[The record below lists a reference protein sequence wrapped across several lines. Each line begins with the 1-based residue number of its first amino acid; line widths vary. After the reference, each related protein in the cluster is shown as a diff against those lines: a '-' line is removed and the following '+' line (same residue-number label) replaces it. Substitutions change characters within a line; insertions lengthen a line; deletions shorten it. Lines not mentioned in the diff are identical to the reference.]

1 MRFIYLAH
9 LHLHRIH
16 MSGNMYF
23 KEIVKNKKWGISMDH
38 MIEKASQLRHT
49 GQAKEARKLLLE
61 ALEQEPKDAELWYQ
75 TAWTHDSL
83 GLEREAVPFYE
94 KSLGMAL
101 SAESRKGAILGLSS
115 TYRVLGEYHK
125 AKAWLETGIN
135 EFSDYRPFRV
145 FYAMVL
151 YNLEEYGKAME
162 GLLMELAETTADIS
176 IQEYS
181 RAIQY
186 YADKLDQIEE

>member
-101 SAESRKGAILGLSS
+101 SAESRRGAILGLSS
-115 TYRVLGEYHK
+115 TYRVLG
-125 AKAWLETGIN
+125 
-135 EFSDYRPFRV
+135 
-145 FYAMVL
+145 
-151 YNLEEYGKAME
+151 EYGKAME